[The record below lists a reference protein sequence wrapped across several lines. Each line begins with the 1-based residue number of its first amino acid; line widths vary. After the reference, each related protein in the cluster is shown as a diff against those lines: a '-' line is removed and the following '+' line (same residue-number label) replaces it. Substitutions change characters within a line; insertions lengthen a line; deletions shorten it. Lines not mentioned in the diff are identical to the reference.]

1 MAAVEA
7 SSAQPSAPVDAQ
19 AGTPSNTAGA
29 LMSRGDVN
37 PALDAAALER
47 IAKREAKKALKAA
60 RAAAAIEKRKR
71 PLPWNEVRP
80 DLPFLYAADH
90 AHQHRKAC
98 ATVPEMRGA

>member
-1 MAAVEA
+1 MPAADYYKVR
-7 SSAQPSAPVDAQ
+7 
-19 AGTPSNTAGA
+19 GA
-29 LMSRGDVN
+29 LCSCILSTDFSRHRTF
-37 PALDAAALER
+37 LDAARAHG
-47 IAKREAKKALKAA
+47 KALKAA